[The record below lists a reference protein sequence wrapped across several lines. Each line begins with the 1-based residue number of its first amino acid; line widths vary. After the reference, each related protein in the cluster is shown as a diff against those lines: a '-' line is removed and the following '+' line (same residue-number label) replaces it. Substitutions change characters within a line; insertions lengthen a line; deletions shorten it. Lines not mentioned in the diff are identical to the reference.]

1 MRTFRKIARALCLCL
16 AVGLAS
22 LPWNGP
28 TAAQTVDYDQ
38 AAAREALRRG
48 EILPLARI
56 LSIANTAVP
65 GDVVLVRLVRQNYG
79 WRYRVRILT
88 ETGRLRLVRLDAG
101 TGRIIEIVDE

>member
-1 MRTFRKIARALCLCL
+1 MRSFRKAVRILCLCV
-16 AVGLAS
+16 AAGLAT
-22 LPWNGP
+22 PVWNGSA
-28 TAAQTVDYDQ
+28 AAQSVAYDQ

-56 LSIANTAVP
+56 LSIANAAVP